1 MTTSS
6 EVTERTLHRLQTL
19 FTQAEDFR
27 RHGEEGSAEAAL
39 ALAANII
46 TRYQLDQATID
57 AARSSS
63 DAAETI
69 VRVAL
74 TFTGIY
80 GETQRL
86 NAYRYA
92 TALASVEPIMAT
104 GWTEPGK
111 LDMLLVGH
119 DSDVQAAQLLLASLQ
134 TQCLT
139 ALERWARE
147 HRTHLAAL
155 KPMQKFKERRQ
166 FMVEFGYA
174 AAERLTRAQRAAHD
188 AHTSDHPGSELALQ
202 TRSDLVTRWIAE
214 HLNVGVGRSTTRA
227 PGTELAGSAGRS
239 AGRQAATG
247 EARLGPTRRSITA

>member
-6 EVTERTLHRLQTL
+6 EVTERTLQRLQTL

-63 DAAETI
+63 DAEAI

-92 TALASVEPIMAT
+92 AALASVEPIMAT
-104 GWTEPGK
+104 GWTERGK

-139 ALERWARE
+139 ALERWARK
-147 HRTHLAAL
+147 HRTHIAGLTA
-155 KPMQKFKERRQ
+155 MQKFKERRQ

-174 AAERLTRAQRAAHD
+174 AAERLARAQRAAHD
-188 AHTSDHPGSELALQ
+188 AHRSDHPGSELALQ
-202 TRSDLVTRWIAE
+202 TRSDLVTRWIEE
-214 HLNVGVGRSTTRA
+214 HLNVTMGRSTSRA

-239 AGRQAATG
+239 AGRQATTG
-247 EARLGPTRRSITA
+247 EARVGPTRRSITA